1 MIIFK
6 SLFKAL
12 FMSGLF
18 VGILL
23 LIPGSNY
30 AQQKSVQQALA
41 SAEQIKEAAKPVGME
56 GLVSLDL
63 RNIDVG
69 DTLKFLAMK
78 AGLNIVS
85 SKNITGRVTLKVD
98 NVVVKDIFDIVLRSN
113 DLAYVKQGNI
123 YNIMTEN
130 EYKSLFGR
138 RFSDQRQVKVFR
150 LQYAIPDQAF
160 SLFDTLKS
168 AIGRV
173 LVEPD
178 SGTALIMD
186 TPESIK
192 RIEQALAVLEERNT
206 VKIFDLKYANAK
218 DVQTQLKAQID
229 AKKIGTIKADERTN
243 QVIVRALPE
252 RMKEIEVLIA
262 ALDKKTKQ
270 VMIDTRIIKIK
281 LSNSQ
286 ARGIEWE
293 GLFNLNPG
301 GMTYFGSYPF
311 SMLQDSSEDWMSR
324 LDWLNSI
331 GGQVGSFPGSGTTSG
346 YTGSGTTK
354 PGKNM
359 HIGMVTDDHD
369 FDVVV
374 NYLNTLG
381 ETKILSN
388 PTISALNNHE
398 ARIHVGERQA
408 YITTTTTTGQTT
420 STISE
425 DVTFIDVGI
434 KLSVTPTINDD
445 GYVTLKIK
453 PEISSVVD
461 FLITPSNNK
470 IPIVDTS
477 TAETTVMVKD
487 GATVIIGGMRKEEK
501 TANSDEVPFFS
512 RIPFLGFLFKSST
525 DRVDVTELLVLI
537 TPHIS
542 APDALIT
549 ADGRSVS
556 DDVNIKEYKGYPAF
570 TYQTE
575 LEESRKTLD
584 EAIKPYQSY
593 YYDRREESDSELV
606 IGIKGERE
614 DEQP

>member
-1 MIIFK
+1 
-6 SLFKAL
+6 
-12 FMSGLF
+12 MSGLF